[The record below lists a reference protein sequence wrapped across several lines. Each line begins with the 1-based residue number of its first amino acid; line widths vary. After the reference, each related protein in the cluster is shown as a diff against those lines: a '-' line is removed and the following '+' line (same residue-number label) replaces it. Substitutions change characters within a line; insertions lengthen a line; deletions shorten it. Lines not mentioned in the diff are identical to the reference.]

1 MHKNF
6 RNQSVIKRQLKLA
19 IQEDISHLIVDLTR
33 VKEKQQ
39 QQQQQSIFCAILIIK
54 TNIGVGFSL

>member
-33 VKEKQQ
+33 VKEKK